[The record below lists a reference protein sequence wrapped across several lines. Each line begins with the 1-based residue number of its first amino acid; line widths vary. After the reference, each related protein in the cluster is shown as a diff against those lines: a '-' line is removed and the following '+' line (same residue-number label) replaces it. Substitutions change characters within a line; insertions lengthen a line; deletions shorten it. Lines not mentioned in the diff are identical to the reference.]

1 MLKKILV
8 FDIIIYKIKW
18 LMIIDGVRANKNVS
32 KYNF

>member
-8 FDIIIYKIKW
+8 FDIILYKIKR
-18 LMIIDGVRANKNVS
+18 LMIIVGVKANKNVS